1 MRVFSSFFPT
11 NYSLNLRFAQSYICL
26 LATLSQI
33 YAIPVTDPYR
43 MTAEEKNGVR

>member
-11 NYSLNLRFAQSYICL
+11 NYSLNLRFAHSYICL
-26 LATLSQI
+26 LVTLPFI
-33 YAIPVTDPYR
+33 YAIPVTDSER